1 MPQIK
6 IPGYPISNFVE
17 SLWYCSSENFSSKV
31 TTFPL
36 LNESLIID
44 FSKSYKAFD
53 KNGNLVAE
61 NKTIWFAGIHSEPFY
76 TEISGKHE
84 QFGILFKPGGIYK
97 FFGIPA
103 TEFFNSLVD
112 AENIIS
118 NRINELIDMAAGE
131 ENPIAKLQHLEN
143 YLMSIFSKNEI
154 TCYYENL
161 ASAISDT
168 NLRFGG
174 IKYLLSEIKS
184 SSKTFISNFK
194 KYYGITPK
202 KFCHMKLVNNSL
214 SEIAAYPERSLTHI
228 ALNNGFYDQS
238 HYIKHFKSF
247 LNVTPKEYSKFISDG
262 RILRDFPNFL
272 EH

>member
-6 IPGYPISNFVE
+6 NPGYPINNFVE
-17 SLWYCSSENFSSKV
+17 SLWYCKSNDFSAKV

-44 FSKSYKAFD
+44 FSSSYKAFD
-53 KNGNLVAE
+53 KSGSLIAH
-61 NKTIWFAGIHSEPFY
+61 NKTVWFAGMHNEPMY
-76 TEISGKHE
+76 TEITGEHE

-103 TEFFNSLVD
+103 TEFANKLID
-112 AENIIS
+112 AEHIIS
-118 NRINELIDMAAGE
+118 SRLNEILDMAASE
-131 ENPIAKLQHLEN
+131 KKTVSKLEHLE
-143 YLMSIFSKNEI
+143 YFLQSIYSQNEI
-154 TCYYENL
+154 NQYYTNL
-161 ASAISDT
+161 AAAINDD
-168 NLRFGG
+168 NLRSGG
-174 IKYLLSEIKS
+174 IKYLLSEIKE

-202 KFCHMKLVNNSL
+202 KFCQLKLINNSL
-214 SEIAAYPERSLTHI
+214 TEMITYPERSLTEI

-247 LNVTPKEYSKFISDG
+247 LNITPKEYIKYISEQ
-262 RILRDFPNFL
+262 RILKEFPNFL